1 MHARE
6 IIVILFIILLIL
18 FGLRTYGVG
27 SASMHAIKEPLTVY
41 PKEITSNVCIQSL
54 GIDPVTQRNTY
65 ANKYVSPPAIEN
77 IKPAR
82 TRKNVSFAPQK
93 EVASYSRL
101 DGEIK
106 DIVNARV

>member
-18 FGLRTYGVG
+18 FGLRTYGYASVG
-27 SASMHAIKEPLTVY
+27 MPTHAIKEPLTVY
-41 PKEITSNVCIQSL
+41 PKDITSNDSL

-65 ANKYVSPPAIEN
+65 ANKYVSPPATEN

-82 TRKNVSFAPQK
+82 TRKNVSFATQK